1 MECNDIK
8 SLLSDYL
15 EGGLSEEQK
24 LDIEKHLRICKDC
37 SAELEGLRRIISELN
52 KMKKI
57 SAPGDLLEG
66 IQRSLGIPLKKESFL
81 RRMKIPLETVGVLVS
96 VIFVIYI
103 AIQMNQIGSLRQA
116 REEAKFSRPEK
127 REEVATITVEG
138 AALKDNVNV
147 TRTTTAGQSATYTSK
162 ATPTEYYLSYDKA
175 PINIGSI
182 SGYQGNMEYSVQA
195 LSEEKA
201 KTALV
206 KSSYD
211 AKMLKPD
218 SLQVPPVRNLRE
230 QKITLISSN
239 LSEDNLKIKSVIKE
253 INGRVEKEGPRNI
266 YVRIPS
272 KSIHLLITKLE
283 AIAKV
288 ILNVSPS
295 QEGFILINIELTEQQ

>member
-1 MECNDIK
+1 MECNEIK

-15 EGGLSEEQK
+15 EGSLSEEQK
-24 LDIEKHLRICKDC
+24 LDIEKHLGICKDC

-57 SAPGDLLEG
+57 PPPGDLLEG
-66 IQRSLGIPLKKESFL
+66 IQRNLGIPLKKEPFL
-81 RRMKIPLETVGVLVS
+81 RRMKIPLEAVGVLVS
-96 VIFVIYI
+96 VVFVVYI
-103 AIQMNQIGSLRQA
+103 AIQLNQVGSLRQTK
-116 REEAKFSRPEK
+116 EKVELGHPEK

-138 AALKDNVNV
+138 AALKDNLNV
-147 TRTTTAGQSATYTSK
+147 ARTTTVGQFSTSASEGNLR
-162 ATPTEYYLSYDKA
+162 EYYLSSDKA
-175 PINIGSI
+175 PMTWGATF
-182 SGYQGNMEYSVQA
+182 GYQSSKELDIQA
-195 LSEEKA
+195 LSTEKA

-206 KSSYD
+206 KSGYD
-211 AKMLKPD
+211 AKMIKPD
-218 SLQVPPVRNLRE
+218 SLQVPAVRNLAE

-253 INGRVEKEGPRNI
+253 IDGRVEKEGPRNI

-272 KSIHLLITKLE
+272 ESIHLLITKLE
-283 AIAKV
+283 AVAKI

>member
-1 MECNDIK
+1 MVCNEIK

-24 LDIEKHLRICKDC
+24 LDIEKHLGICKDC

-52 KMKKI
+52 KMKKV

-116 REEAKFSRPEK
+116 KEEVELGRPEK

-138 AALKDNVNV
+138 AALKDNVNA
-147 TRTTTAGQSATYTSK
+147 RTATAGQFASPASK
-162 ATPTEYYLSYDKA
+162 VTPTEYYLSVDKA
-175 PINIGSI
+175 PMAWSHTL
-182 SGYQGNMEYSVQA
+182 GYQGNIESYTQGLSV
-195 LSEEKA
+195 EKA
-201 KTALV
+201 KIPLIRGG
-206 KSSYD
+206 YD
-211 AKMLKPD
+211 PKMMEPE
-218 SLQVPPVRNLRE
+218 SLQVPPVRNLAE

-239 LSEDNLKIKSVIKE
+239 LLEDDLKIKSVIKE
-253 INGRVEKEGPRNI
+253 IDGRVEKEGPRNI

-288 ILNVSPS
+288 TLNVSPS
-295 QEGFILINIELTEQQ
+295 QEGFMLINIELTEQK